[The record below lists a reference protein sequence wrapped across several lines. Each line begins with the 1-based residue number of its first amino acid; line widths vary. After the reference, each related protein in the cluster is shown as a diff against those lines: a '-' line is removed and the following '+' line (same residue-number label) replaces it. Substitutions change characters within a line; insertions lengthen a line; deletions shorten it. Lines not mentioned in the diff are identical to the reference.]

1 VAADAEPRAAAVGAA
16 EVASSGRLDPTRH
29 AIALVLCC
37 PLISLLRPCAGTA
50 ACAGSALHAEL
61 SLHREAR
68 PPRHVGRGGPAAPCW
83 ETFPAAGETGRA
95 AAAEVL
101 APAAFRSLGAVD
113 GGDDG
118 IIAPAA
124 WAPGEAACRRLRAL
138 RTHVTP
144 QRAHG
149 TAAAAGA
156 QLAGFG
162 AQQGKLIAEHC
173 RRWGFVV
180 VQGVLPP
187 RGRRRPGCVA
197 APSTPSALRAP
208 TPARSPSPTPAQD
221 DARTHLSPE
230 QTSRCLMYGSPRLLG
245 ALQSIY
251 GPDFVPFAESLAL
264 MQPDT
269 GAAFQFHQDAF
280 GLNVG
285 IYLSPS
291 TRSNGCLWAIPGSH
305 TGGRLNVPAPASPP
319 PPCRPR

>member
-1 VAADAEPRAAAVGAA
+1 MQATAGAPDPRHPAAGARYCRRCRGTAGWIRCPAGEAHRGALPALGIRRRAGGAAA
-16 EVASSGRLDPTRH
+16 
-29 AIALVLCC
+29 
-37 PLISLLRPCAGTA
+37 
-50 ACAGSALHAEL
+50 
-61 SLHREAR
+61 AR
-68 PPRHVGRGGPAAPCW
+68 PPPTWLRRGGWCRAP
-83 ETFPAAGETGRA
+83 
-95 AAAEVL
+95 
-101 APAAFRSLGAVD
+101 
-113 GGDDG
+113 
-118 IIAPAA
+118 
-124 WAPGEAACRRLRAL
+124 
-138 RTHVTP
+138 
-144 QRAHG
+144 
-149 TAAAAGA
+149 
-156 QLAGFG
+156 
-162 AQQGKLIAEHC
+162 
-173 RRWGFVV
+173 RWSG
-180 VQGVLPP
+180 
-187 RGRRRPGCVA
+187 A

>member
-1 VAADAEPRAAAVGAA
+1 VQPAGWLPGGGTTRDQRGSRGGTAVRCEHAGWNHGGVAADAEPRAAAVGAA

-197 APSTPSALRAP
+197 GAGVAR
-208 TPARSPSPTPAQD
+208 PA
-221 DARTHLSPE
+221 
-230 QTSRCLMYGSPRLLG
+230 
-245 ALQSIY
+245 
-251 GPDFVPFAESLAL
+251 
-264 MQPDT
+264 
-269 GAAFQFHQDAF
+269 GAA
-280 GLNVG
+280 
-285 IYLSPS
+285 
-291 TRSNGCLWAIPGSH
+291 R
-305 TGGRLNVPAPASPP
+305 RRR
-319 PPCRPR
+319 RPRPSVPRPRRVRLHRPQRRTTPGRTCRRSRPVAA

>member
-1 VAADAEPRAAAVGAA
+1 LVQASWELVAARRALHVVQPAGWLPGGGTTRDQRGSRGGTAVRCEHAGWNHGGVAADAEPRAAAVGAA

-101 APAAFRSLGAVD
+101 APAAFRSLGAVE

-162 AQQGKLIAEHC
+162 AQQGKLLAEHY
-173 RRWGFVV
+173 RRWGCCRREAAADLAASRGLVSRAPV
-180 VQGVLPP
+180 ERRGAVDALGPP
-187 RGRRRPGCVA
+187 CPDPGAFAFTDPSAGRRQDAPVAGADQSLPDVREPALAGC
-197 APSTPSALRAP
+197 APVDLRAGLCP
-208 TPARSPSPTPAQD
+208 LRGEPRAQ
-221 DARTHLSPE
+221 AT
-230 QTSRCLMYGSPRLLG
+230 
-245 ALQSIY
+245 
-251 GPDFVPFAESLAL
+251 
-264 MQPDT
+264 
-269 GAAFQFHQDAF
+269 
-280 GLNVG
+280 
-285 IYLSPS
+285 
-291 TRSNGCLWAIPGSH
+291 
-305 TGGRLNVPAPASPP
+305 
-319 PPCRPR
+319 